1 MDAALNVDYDQHR
14 DVLTV
19 DGVRYAGHLFRLL
32 ALCEPG
38 TWLRLEDRRDGLV
51 SVFTPGPNLERAFD
65 AMTGKGAIC
74 GANGLLNGGQR
85 PSV

>member
-1 MDAALNVDYDQHR
+1 MVRRHMDTPLNVEYNLHT

-19 DGVRYAGHLFRLL
+19 DGVRYSGHLFRTL

-38 TWLRLEDRRDGLV
+38 TWLRFEDRCDGAV
-51 SVFTPGPNLERAFD
+51 TVFTPSPQLERAFD

-74 GANGLLNGGQR
+74 GA
-85 PSV
+85 

>member
-1 MDAALNVDYDQHR
+1 MGRPLERRVRRHMDAPLQVEYDQHN

-19 DGVRYAGHLFRLL
+19 DGVRYSGHIFRTL

-38 TWLRLEDRRDGLV
+38 TWLRFEDRRDGVV
-51 SVFTPGPNLERAFD
+51 SLFTPGPGLERAFD

-74 GANGLLNGGQR
+74 GA
-85 PSV
+85 

>member
-1 MDAALNVDYDQHR
+1 MDAALSVEYDQRR

-19 DGVRYAGHLFRLL
+19 DGVRYSGHLFRTL

-38 TWLRLEDRRDGLV
+38 TWLRFEDRRDGV
-51 SVFTPGPNLERAFD
+51 ITVFTTGADMERAFD

-74 GANGLLNGGQR
+74 GA
-85 PSV
+85 

>member
-1 MDAALNVDYDQHR
+1 MDAALSVEYDQRR

-19 DGVRYAGHLFRLL
+19 DGVRYSGHLFRTL

-38 TWLRLEDRRDGLV
+38 TWLRFEDRRDGV
-51 SVFTPGPNLERAFD
+51 ITVFTPGSDMERAFD

-74 GANGLLNGGQR
+74 GA
-85 PSV
+85 